1 MRKARFF
8 DTLRKGKNKCN
19 LENLQIEEQMFHRK
33 THHLFVLFSKD
44 REMHIAFRM
53 RLYIA

>member
-8 DTLRKGKNKCN
+8 DTLRKGKNKYN
-19 LENLQIEEQMFHRK
+19 LEKLQIEEQMFHRK
-33 THHLFVLFSKD
+33 THHLFIFFSKD